1 LVDKEGNFV
10 KTAGTDLAGKNIMGD
25 GVEAIKELLKN
36 DIIHTAELVH
46 SYPYDW
52 RTNKPVFML
61 ASEQWFFDCSAVK
74 DNALVCLK
82 KIKIAFGLF

>member
-1 LVDKEGNFV
+1 MDKEGNYV
-10 KTAGTDLAGKNIMGD
+10 ETAGTDLVGKNIMSD
-25 GVEAIKELLKN
+25 GVEAVKELLKN

-61 ASEQWFFDCSAVK
+61 ASDQWFFDCSAVK
-74 DNALVCLK
+74 KNALVSFLK
-82 KIKIAFGLF
+82 LLLI